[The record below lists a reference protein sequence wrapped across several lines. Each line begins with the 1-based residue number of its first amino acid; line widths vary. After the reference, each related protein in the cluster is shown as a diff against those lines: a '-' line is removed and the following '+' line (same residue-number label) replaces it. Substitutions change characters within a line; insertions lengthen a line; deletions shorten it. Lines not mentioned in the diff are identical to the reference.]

1 MRNPRFVPRV
11 YQIKLKTMVYNV
23 FKYSLK
29 VWLTSVVLAPVLLH
43 LIMYYRGEVN
53 SLLEAFGESIVFS
66 LFELFFSFITWLMFS
81 VIIMVIL
88 VLEGK
93 QTLKIWLIFIA
104 GVLLTI
110 GTFLATI
117 LSPQDLRGNSNPVFL
132 ILMLCNCACIGWG
145 TWFYKLKPV
154 TPVDEPALIE
164 NI

>member
-1 MRNPRFVPRV
+1 
-11 YQIKLKTMVYNV
+11 MVYNV

-43 LIMYYRGEVN
+43 VIMYYRGEVN
-53 SLLEAFGESIVFS
+53 SLPEAFADSLVFS
-66 LFELFFSFITWLMFS
+66 LFEFFSFITWLVFS
-81 VIIMVIL
+81 VVIMVIL
-88 VLEGK
+88 ALAGK

-104 GVLLTI
+104 GILLTA

-117 LSPQDLRGNSNPVFL
+117 LSPQDLCGNSNPMFL
-132 ILMLCNCACIGWG
+132 ILMICNCACIGWG